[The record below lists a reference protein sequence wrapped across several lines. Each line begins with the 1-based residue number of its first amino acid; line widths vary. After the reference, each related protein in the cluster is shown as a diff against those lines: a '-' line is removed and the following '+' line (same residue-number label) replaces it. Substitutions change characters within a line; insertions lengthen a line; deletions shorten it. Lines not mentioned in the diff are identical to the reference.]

1 MIRPLRRAGRLAP
14 VLFWLLVPIVWLAML
29 ARWAQS

>member
-14 VLFWLLVPIVWLAML
+14 LLFWLLVPLIAIAML
-29 ARWAQS
+29 ARWSQP